1 MSLLDS
7 NLTSSAQELAPGN
20 SSVSTSLP
28 LQNFVS
34 QYQTSIFPTTSSTT
48 NTHFVNGVPQLVV
61 NSNDKNQLTTD
72 TSKAAQGT
80 SETSS
85 PKAQKSTKSSTFLS
99 EHIKRF
105 QTSFQIP
112 TLAPSPSKTSIKSI
126 INADS
131 DSEVIEISSRDST
144 PIPANAPATNSNPT
158 PPAKRKPAKK
168 KDDAGSK
175 RKKVEPKKLDKD
187 GKPEPKKSKSRR
199 KTPEANKALDTGPTP
214 HPLLPTLTTEKS
226 TTTSRVKLLAPTI
239 VDLLND
245 PRDENPNTES
255 PNAKTKKSE
264 PATEKDKEE
273 KEKEKE
279 KREKERAERER
290 AEKEKVE
297 KEKVP
302 PLIIALNVPLLDPKD
317 PKPGQSE
324 VVVNVLKLAEEK
336 YGWSALHPNAKSAI
350 DIMDDILDEDD
361 DAMEEDEDDDDD
373 EEEKSKKKKDDEG
386 LTEEQLVRQ
395 HEIRMNRRVGKYDY
409 EDPFIDDI
417 ELHMEEEI
425 TTTKE
430 GFFVYWGPI
439 VDDRSSS
446 SKKGSSKKR

>member
-1 MSLLDS
+1 V
-7 NLTSSAQELAPGN
+7 G
-20 SSVSTSLP
+20 
-28 LQNFVS
+28 
-34 QYQTSIFPTTSSTT
+34 
-48 NTHFVNGVPQLVV
+48 
-61 NSNDKNQLTTD
+61 
-72 TSKAAQGT
+72 
-80 SETSS
+80 
-85 PKAQKSTKSSTFLS
+85 
-99 EHIKRF
+99 
-105 QTSFQIP
+105 
-112 TLAPSPSKTSIKSI
+112 PSPSKTSIKSI

-131 DSEVIEISSRDST
+131 DSEVIELSSRDST
-144 PIPANAPATNSNPT
+144 PVPSNATATNSTSTSNLNSNPNIT

-175 RKKVEPKKLDKD
+175 RKKVEPKKVDKD
-187 GKPEPKKSKSRR
+187 GKPEPKKTKGKR
-199 KTPEANKALDTGPTP
+199 KTPEANKALETGPTP
-214 HPLLPTLTTEKS
+214 HPLMPSLTTEKS

-245 PRDENPNTES
+245 ASDENPSTES
-255 PNAKTKKSE
+255 QNARTEIEPISE
-264 PATEKDKEE
+264 KEKENDKE

-290 AEKEKVE
+290 TEKEKVE

-361 DAMEEDEDDDDD
+361 DAIEEDEDDEED
-373 EEEKSKKKKDDEG
+373 EEDKSKKKKDDEG